1 VDVLDLQQRGSRRR
15 HELLLMTATEP
26 EPTPLEDYEANQGL
40 HTETNT
46 MTGEPDPEAK
56 PT

>member
-1 VDVLDLQQRGSRRR
+1 V
-15 HELLLMTATEP
+15 TATPPKP

-46 MTGEPDPEAK
+46 MTGEPDPEAQ